1 MLHPSRSE
9 LQTYVSD
16 LLVALGTPPELATP
30 ISESLV
36 DANSRGHSSHGV
48 IRASFYAGLIEDG
61 VITPDATPR
70 VTNETGAL
78 GSIDGRT
85 AFGQV
90 VGRLAVESTVER
102 AREHG
107 VAVTGINRGT
117 HLGRVGEWGERAAQE
132 GMLFAAFV
140 NSGGKFQ
147 TVAPAGSAT
156 RRLSTNPIVFAVPT
170 FEELPFPIV
179 LDMAT
184 SQVAGGKIR
193 ERAANDEELPEGWVV
208 EEDGTSVAD
217 PQRFLDGDGALQPAG
232 GDISGYKGHGLAVV
246 TELFA
251 GLVGSGPIQG
261 ESVESW
267 TGNVAT
273 FLCIDPRRFTDEKT
287 ICEKLRTFRDHLQAA
302 EPSDSIPL
310 GPAGYGERAL
320 LPGEPEYRN
329 AQESDQHGVPVKE
342 GVAGKLAE
350 LASEHGVTVPSTLD
364 V

>member
-1 MLHPSRSE
+1 MLAPTRSE
-9 LQTYVSD
+9 LETYVSD
-16 LLVALGTPPELATP
+16 LLVALGTPSELATP

-48 IRASFYAGLIEDG
+48 IRVSFYAGLIEDG
-61 VITPDATPR
+61 VITPDATPV

-107 VAVTGINRGT
+107 VAVTGIDRAT
-117 HLGRVGEWGERAAQE
+117 HLGRVGEWGERAANE
-132 GMLFAAFV
+132 GLLFAAFV

-147 TVAPAGSAT
+147 TVAPAGSVM
-156 RRLSTNPIVFAVPT
+156 RRLSTNPIGFAVPT

-193 ERAANDEELPEGWVV
+193 ERAANDEALPEGWVV
-208 EEDGTSVAD
+208 EEDGSSVAD
-217 PQRFLDGDGALQPAG
+217 PQRFLDGEGALQPMG
-232 GDISGYKGHGLAVV
+232 GEISGYKGFGLAVIS
-246 TELFA
+246 ELFA
-251 GLVGSGPIQG
+251 GLVGSGPVQG
-261 ESVESW
+261 ESVDSW
-267 TGNVAT
+267 TGNVAM
-273 FLCIDPRRFTDEKT
+273 FFCVDPRRFTDEAT
-287 ICEKLRTFRDHLQAA
+287 IRDKLRRFRDHLEAA

-310 GPAGYGERAL
+310 GDAGSGDRAL
-320 LPGEPEYRN
+320 LPGEPEYLAAR
-329 AQESDQHGVPVKE
+329 ESDRNGVPVKE
-342 GVAGKLAE
+342 GVASKLAE
-350 LASEHGVTVPSTLD
+350 LANEHGVSIPPTLD